1 MELRTLGK
9 TGLKVS
15 ALGLGTSEIGYE
27 KVTQRQINELI
38 NAALDAGLN
47 VIDTAACYGDS
58 EEMIGRAVSHRRA
71 DYCILTKCGHAAG
84 IRLADWSPELI
95 TKSIDRSL
103 KRLRTDFLDI
113 VQFHSCPEEILRRG
127 EVIEALQRARDQ
139 GKTRFIGYS
148 GDGDAAR
155 WAVRS
160 EVFDTLQ
167 ISVSIADQEP
177 IEGAI
182 AEAHARN
189 IGVIAKRPIANA
201 AWLPAA
207 QDSGI
212 AWYFRTYRER
222 LEKLGYGFLYE
233 DAKTSIATALRFTL
247 SVPGVHTAIVGTTK
261 PRRWSQNAA
270 LLAAGKLKPT
280 QYDAIRAR
288 WNAAADASWTGQR

>member
-9 TGLKVS
+9 TGIKVS

-47 VIDTAACYGDS
+47 LIDTAACYGDA

-71 DYCILTKCGHAAG
+71 DYCILTKCGHAVG
-84 IRLADWSPELI
+84 IRLPDWSPELI
-95 TKSIDRSL
+95 RKSIDRSL
-103 KRLRTDFLDI
+103 KRLRTDYLDV
-113 VQFHSCPEEILRRG
+113 VQFHSCPEEVLRRG
-127 EVIEALQRARDQ
+127 EVVEALRRARDQ

-167 ISVSIADQEP
+167 ISISIADQEP

-182 AEAHARN
+182 AEARARN
-189 IGVIAKRPIANA
+189 IGVIAKRPIANV
-201 AWLPAA
+201 AWLAA
-207 QDSGI
+207 QDHGI
-212 AWYFRTYRER
+212 EWYYRTYRER

-233 DAKTSIATALRFTL
+233 DAKISVGTALRFTL

-288 WNAAADASWTGQR
+288 WNAAADASWVGQR

>member
-1 MELRTLGK
+1 MEQRTLGK
-9 TGLKVS
+9 TGIKLS

-27 KVTQRQINELI
+27 RVTQRQINDLI

-47 VIDTAACYGDS
+47 VVDTAACYGDA
-58 EEMIGRAVSHRRA
+58 EEMIGRAVSHRRT

-95 TKSIDRSL
+95 AASIDRSL
-103 KRLRTDFLDI
+103 KRLRTDYLDV
-113 VQFHSCPEEILRRG
+113 VQFHSCAEEILRRG

-148 GDGDAAR
+148 GDGVAAQ
-155 WAVRS
+155 WAVHS

-167 ISVSIADQEP
+167 ISVNIADQEAV
-177 IEGAI
+177 EGAI
-182 AEAHARN
+182 ADARARN
-189 IGVIAKRPIANA
+189 MGVIAKRPIANA
-201 AWLPAA
+201 AWLAEP
-207 QDSGI
+207 DRGI
-212 AWYFRTYRER
+212 DWYYRIYRER
-222 LEKLGYGFLYE
+222 LRKLGYGFLHE
-233 DAKTSIATALRFTL
+233 DAKTSVGTALRFTL

-280 QYDAIRAR
+280 QYNAIRAR
-288 WNAAADASWTGQR
+288 WSVVADTSWVGQR